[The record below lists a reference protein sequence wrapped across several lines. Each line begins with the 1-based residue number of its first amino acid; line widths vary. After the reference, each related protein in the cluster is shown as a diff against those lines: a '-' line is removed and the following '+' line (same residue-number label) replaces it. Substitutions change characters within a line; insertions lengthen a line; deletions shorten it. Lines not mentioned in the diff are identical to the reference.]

1 MSRLGDLYKAMET
14 LRKEG
19 LSLNEDLERQV
30 SELEENI
37 IKKEILPIVTETIE
51 RALKQVER
59 ELVLVVDYHPGLPIS
74 VSLSRKTNITE
85 LIEAKRLEADP
96 EVNHKEFGPRKNKRT
111 QIAPRT
117 GLCIYRKDG
126 SIIQERD
133 AATTFTSAIMEAGLM
148 RVRELNVRFCGINVV
163 STTKDKKYG
172 NTQREAAPGL
182 FVLTHSSTKDK
193 KKMLDTIISFGDYGQ
208 KKDSQYTGIIPTCKY
223 IARRLFVPLDVV
235 KVSYPTAYKHK
246 ILLPFL
252 PVFRIIKKN
261 VLFHLHINILFN
273 GIIII
278 VFIW

>member
-59 ELVLVVDYHPGLPIS
+59 ELVLVVDYHPGMPIS

-96 EVNHKEFGPRKNKRT
+96 EVDHKEFGPRKNKRT
-111 QIAPRT
+111 QVAPKT
-117 GLCIYRKDG
+117 GLCIRRKDG
-126 SIIQERD
+126 TILQEHN
-133 AATTFTSAIMEAGLM
+133 AATTFTSAIMEAGLI
-148 RVRELNVRFCGINVV
+148 RVRQLDVRFCGINIV

-172 NTQREAAPGL
+172 HAQREVAPGL
-182 FVLTHSSTKDK
+182 YVLTHSSTKDK
-193 KKMLDTIISFGDYGQ
+193 SRILS
-208 KKDSQYTGIIPTCKY
+208 
-223 IARRLFVPLDVV
+223 
-235 KVSYPTAYKHK
+235 K
-246 ILLPFL
+246 INKALNLGWKIE
-252 PVFRIIKKN
+252 IIK
-261 VLFHLHINILFN
+261 
-273 GIIII
+273 
-278 VFIW
+278 

>member
-59 ELVLVVDYHPGLPIS
+59 ELVLVVDYHPGMPIS

-96 EVNHKEFGPRKNKRT
+96 EVDHKEFGPRKNKRT
-111 QIAPRT
+111 QIAPKT
-117 GLCIYRKDG
+117 GLCIRRKDG
-126 SIIQERD
+126 TILQEHN
-133 AATTFTSAIMEAGLM
+133 AATTFTSAIMEAGLI
-148 RVRELNVRFCGINVV
+148 RVRQLDVRFCGINIV

-172 NTQREAAPGL
+172 HAQREVAPGL
-182 FVLTHSSTKDK
+182 YVLTHSSTKDK
-193 KKMLDTIISFGDYGQ
+193 SRILS
-208 KKDSQYTGIIPTCKY
+208 
-223 IARRLFVPLDVV
+223 
-235 KVSYPTAYKHK
+235 K
-246 ILLPFL
+246 INKALNLGWKIE
-252 PVFRIIKKN
+252 IIK
-261 VLFHLHINILFN
+261 
-273 GIIII
+273 
-278 VFIW
+278 

>member
-1 MSRLGDLYKAMET
+1 MSRLSDLYKAMET

-51 RALKQVER
+51 PALKQVQR
-59 ELVLVVDYHPGLPIS
+59 ELVLVVDYHPGMPIS

-126 SIIQERD
+126 SILQERD

-193 KKMLDTIISFGDYGQ
+193 KKMLDKINKALKMGWKIE
-208 KKDSQYTGIIPTCKY
+208 I
-223 IARRLFVPLDVV
+223 V
-235 KVSYPTAYKHK
+235 K
-246 ILLPFL
+246 
-252 PVFRIIKKN
+252 
-261 VLFHLHINILFN
+261 
-273 GIIII
+273 
-278 VFIW
+278 

>member
-1 MSRLGDLYKAMET
+1 MSRLSDLYKAMET

-51 RALKQVER
+51 PALKQVQR
-59 ELVLVVDYHPGLPIS
+59 ELVLVVDYHPGMPIS

-126 SIIQERD
+126 SILQERD

-172 NTQREAAPGL
+172 NTQREASPGL

-193 KKMLDTIISFGDYGQ
+193 KKMLDKINKALKMGWKIE
-208 KKDSQYTGIIPTCKY
+208 I
-223 IARRLFVPLDVV
+223 V
-235 KVSYPTAYKHK
+235 K
-246 ILLPFL
+246 
-252 PVFRIIKKN
+252 
-261 VLFHLHINILFN
+261 
-273 GIIII
+273 
-278 VFIW
+278 

>member
-51 RALKQVER
+51 PALKQVQR
-59 ELVLVVDYHPGLPIS
+59 ELVLVVDYHPGMPIS

-126 SIIQERD
+126 SILQERD
-133 AATTFTSAIMEAGLM
+133 AATTFTSAIIEAGLM

-193 KKMLDTIISFGDYGQ
+193 KKMLDKINKALKMGWRIE
-208 KKDSQYTGIIPTCKY
+208 I
-223 IARRLFVPLDVV
+223 V
-235 KVSYPTAYKHK
+235 K
-246 ILLPFL
+246 
-252 PVFRIIKKN
+252 
-261 VLFHLHINILFN
+261 
-273 GIIII
+273 
-278 VFIW
+278 

>member
-51 RALKQVER
+51 PALKQVER
-59 ELVLVVDYHPGLPIS
+59 ELVLVVDYHPGMPIS

-126 SIIQERD
+126 SILQERD

-172 NTQREAAPGL
+172 NTQREAASGL

-193 KKMLDTIISFGDYGQ
+193 KKMLDKINKTLKMGWRIEI
-208 KKDSQYTGIIPTCKY
+208 
-223 IARRLFVPLDVV
+223 V
-235 KVSYPTAYKHK
+235 K
-246 ILLPFL
+246 
-252 PVFRIIKKN
+252 
-261 VLFHLHINILFN
+261 
-273 GIIII
+273 
-278 VFIW
+278 

>member
-51 RALKQVER
+51 PALKQVQR
-59 ELVLVVDYHPGLPIS
+59 ELVLVVDYHPGMPIS

-126 SIIQERD
+126 SILQERD

-193 KKMLDTIISFGDYGQ
+193 KKMLDKIN
-208 KKDSQYTGIIPTCKY
+208 KALKTGWRIEI
-223 IARRLFVPLDVV
+223 V
-235 KVSYPTAYKHK
+235 K
-246 ILLPFL
+246 
-252 PVFRIIKKN
+252 
-261 VLFHLHINILFN
+261 
-273 GIIII
+273 
-278 VFIW
+278 

>member
-51 RALKQVER
+51 PALKQVQR
-59 ELVLVVDYHPGLPIS
+59 ELVLVVDYHPGMPIS

-126 SIIQERD
+126 SILQERD
-133 AATTFTSAIMEAGLM
+133 AATTFTSAIIEAGLM

-193 KKMLDTIISFGDYGQ
+193 KKMLDKINKALKMGWKIE
-208 KKDSQYTGIIPTCKY
+208 I
-223 IARRLFVPLDVV
+223 V
-235 KVSYPTAYKHK
+235 K
-246 ILLPFL
+246 
-252 PVFRIIKKN
+252 
-261 VLFHLHINILFN
+261 
-273 GIIII
+273 
-278 VFIW
+278 